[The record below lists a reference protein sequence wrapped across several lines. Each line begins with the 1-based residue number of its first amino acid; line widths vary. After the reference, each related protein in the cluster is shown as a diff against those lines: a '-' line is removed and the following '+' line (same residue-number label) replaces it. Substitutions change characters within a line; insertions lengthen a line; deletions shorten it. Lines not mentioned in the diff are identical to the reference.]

1 MAEGMELKELDR
13 AAMGRRIRQRREV
26 LGMSRED
33 LARRLDVTSKFI
45 ADLEYGDKGT
55 SVKNLYRLKQI
66 LGLSVDYLMDG
77 DRSDLTEEEPRRLLN
92 ENIMGSLSVCNVKQ
106 LQVME
111 KIARLYIKKVLFM
124 TKNKANRF

>member
-13 AAMGRRIRQRREV
+13 AAMDRRIRQRREV

-111 KIARLYIKKVLFM
+111 KIARLYIEGVIHDEE
-124 TKNKANRF
+124 

>member
-77 DRSDLTEEEPRRLLN
+77 DRSDLTDEEPRRLLN

-111 KIARLYIKKVLFM
+111 KIARLYIEGVIHDEE
-124 TKNKANRF
+124 

>member
-111 KIARLYIKKVLFM
+111 KIARLYVEGVIHDEE
-124 TKNKANRF
+124 

>member
-77 DRSDLTEEEPRRLLN
+77 DRSDLTEEEPRRLFN

-111 KIARLYIKKVLFM
+111 KIARLYIEGVIHDEE
-124 TKNKANRF
+124 

>member
-26 LGMSRED
+26 PGMSRED

-111 KIARLYIKKVLFM
+111 KIARLYIEGVIHDEE
-124 TKNKANRF
+124 

>member
-26 LGMSRED
+26 IGMSRED

-111 KIARLYIKKVLFM
+111 KIARLYIEGVIHDEE
-124 TKNKANRF
+124 

>member
-45 ADLEYGDKGT
+45 ADLEYGDEGT

-111 KIARLYIKKVLFM
+111 KIARLYIEGVIHDEE
-124 TKNKANRF
+124 